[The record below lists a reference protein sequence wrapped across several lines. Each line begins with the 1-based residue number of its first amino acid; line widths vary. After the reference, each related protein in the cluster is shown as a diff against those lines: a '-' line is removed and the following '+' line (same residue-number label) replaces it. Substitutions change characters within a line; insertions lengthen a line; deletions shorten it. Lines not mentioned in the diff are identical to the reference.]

1 MGNSG
6 TEIIRMENISK
17 TFPGVKAL
25 QNVNFSVNAGEV
37 HALVGENGAG
47 KSTLIKVLMGA
58 HTPDSGS
65 EIYIEGKK
73 TQIRNPIHA
82 RELGLGAVYQDI
94 TLVKHL
100 SVGENFFIGNLPK
113 KAGVVDW
120 VTVYRKA
127 DEYCKK
133 IDLDIN
139 PRLLVKNLTVG
150 QQEMITI
157 AKVVQGKAKVIVF
170 DEPTALL
177 ANEETEELFNLIRK
191 LRDSGVGIIYISH
204 RMEEIFELCDRV
216 TVLKDGQFVTCMPVK
231 DTDPDQLI
239 THMVGRSM
247 HDMYSIQRSEKG
259 KTVLKVDGLSCKGR
273 FEDVSFEL
281 KKGEILGFFGLIGS
295 GRTEVMECIYGAHK
309 YDSGSMELNGK
320 AFKPKSPEWAIRR
333 GMGLLPENR
342 KTHGLAMQ
350 LAVMANVNLA
360 AYDKISKGGVIN
372 LTKERRVA
380 EKFVADLSIKTPSIR
395 QKVKN
400 LSGGNQQKV
409 VISRWLNRESKVL
422 IFDEPTVGVDVGAKG
437 EIYKILEKLTHQ
449 GNSIIIVSS
458 YLPEVMGLADR
469 IIVMREGK
477 QMGIIDRS
485 DFDDELLLRYATAL
499 QKSAET
505 QKEQGE
511 AR

>member
-6 TEIIRMENISK
+6 KEIIRMENISK

-25 QNVNFSVNAGEV
+25 QNVNFTVNAGEV

-58 HTPDSGS
+58 HSPDSGS
-65 EIYIEGKK
+65 QIYIKGEK

-82 RELGLGAVYQDI
+82 KELGMGAVYQDI

-120 VTVYRKA
+120 GTIYKKA
-127 DEYCKK
+127 DEYCKN
-133 IDLDIN
+133 IDLKIN
-139 PRLLVKNLTVG
+139 PKLLVKDLTVG
-150 QQEMITI
+150 QQEMVTI
-157 AKVVQGKAKVIVF
+157 AKVVQEKAKVIVF

-177 ANEETEELFNLIRK
+177 ANEETEELFRLIRK

-216 TVLKDGQFVTCMPVK
+216 TVLKDGKFVKCMPVN
-231 DTDPDQLI
+231 DTNPDQLI
-239 THMVGRSM
+239 TYMVGRSM
-247 HDMYSIQRSEKG
+247 EDMYKIERAEKG
-259 KTVLKVDGLSCKGR
+259 DTVFEVEGLTCEGK
-273 FEDVSFEL
+273 FENISFEL

-309 YDSGSMELNGK
+309 HNAGIMKLNGRR
-320 AFKPKSPEWAIRR
+320 FTPKSPKIAIKR
-333 GMGLLPENR
+333 GLGLLPENR

-350 LAVMANVNLA
+350 LDVMSNVNLA
-360 AYDKISKGGVIN
+360 AYDKVSNGGVIN
-372 LTKERRVA
+372 LSKERKVA
-380 EKFVADLSIKTPSIR
+380 EKYVKDLSIKTPSIR

-409 VISRWLNRESKVL
+409 VISRWLNRDSRVL

-437 EIYKILEKLTHQ
+437 EIYKILEELTKQ
-449 GNSIIIVSS
+449 GDSVIIVSS

-477 QMGIIDRS
+477 QMGMIDRS
-485 DFDDELLLRYATAL
+485 DFNDELLLRYATAL
-499 QKSAET
+499 ESSDM

-511 AR
+511 AQ